1 MDWDADNLHWEEIDR
16 VESHRNGP
24 YVVTERT
31 SVPGGYLVRI
41 IGYTLDGLP
50 SLGVGITFVP
60 DPPAKQEGAA

>member
-16 VESHRNGP
+16 VESHDNGP

-41 IGYTLDGLP
+41 IGYTWDGLP
-50 SLGVGITFVP
+50 SLGVSITFVP
-60 DPPAKQEGAA
+60 DLPAKQEGAA

>member
-1 MDWDADNLHWEEIDR
+1 MDWEEIDR
-16 VESHRNGP
+16 VESHDNGP
-24 YVVTERT
+24 YMVTERT

-41 IGYTLDGLP
+41 ICYTWDGSP